1 MWVGCPTTPPTHVGT
16 WTGLVA
22 GNLIRKNK
30 GCAGAMLTCGVG
42 VSGER
47 GPQWVR
53 SRVSGPCGVQQIPPS
68 QEYRL
73 SPRFPAS

>member
-53 SRVSGPCGVQQIPPS
+53 SRVYLNRSPHPPS